1 LFKRILRIAL
11 IMMVA
16 LKKINRRK
24 YTLRSDEYKKIL
36 NEALMDQHLVESIPE
51 YRDEVNE

>member
-11 IMMVA
+11 TMMVA

-36 NEALMDQHLVESIPE
+36 NEALMDQRLVESIPE
-51 YRDEVNE
+51 YRDEIGE